1 MPATGSSAPVDGRA
15 LIRSPIM
22 ISKSESQHSR
32 PSWDD
37 YFMGIALQVARR
49 STCDRARVGAI
60 IVKDRRILT
69 TGYNGSPAGLPH
81 CDEIG
86 HLMVNGHCVRTLH
99 AEQNAIIQAAL
110 HGVGVADSTMYV
122 THQPC
127 LTCAKMIINAGIRRV
142 VYGGHYPDPH
152 AVAFLKDAGVALE
165 AHAIW
170 GDAGESLSEDDGGKA
185 GER

>member
-1 MPATGSSAPVDGRA
+1 MA
-15 LIRSPIM
+15 
-22 ISKSESQHSR
+22 QHTR

-37 YFMGIALQVARR
+37 YFMGITFQVAKR
-49 STCDRARVGAI
+49 STCDRAHVGAI

-69 TGYNGSPAGLPH
+69 TGYNGAPAGLPH

-86 HLMVNGHCVRTLH
+86 HLMINDHCVRTLH

-110 HGVGVADSTMYV
+110 HGVSVAGGTIYV

-142 VYGGHYPDPH
+142 VYAGHYPDVH
-152 AVAFLKDAGVALE
+152 AVEFLE
-165 AHAIW
+165 AARVELTPHPPPS
-170 GDAGESLSEDDGGKA
+170 AGSPIMTSSLEIT
-185 GER
+185 